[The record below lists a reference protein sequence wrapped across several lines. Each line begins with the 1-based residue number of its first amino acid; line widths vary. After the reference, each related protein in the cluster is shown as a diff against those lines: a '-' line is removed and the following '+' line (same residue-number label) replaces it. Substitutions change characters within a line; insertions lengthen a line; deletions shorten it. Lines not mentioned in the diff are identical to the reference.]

1 MKIAVIADSHDRL
14 PALRKA
20 LSIFRAMD
28 IGAVLHA
35 GDFVAPFAA
44 KLLVGPEAPDPARAP
59 LYCIY
64 GNNDGERV
72 GLKQVLPSVRDGPL
86 RLCLGGANIVMHHW
100 IEWLKP
106 QDLRDARIVVTGH
119 THQVVNEKRDGV
131 LYLNPGECCG
141 WLTGRCTAALLDT
154 NTLSAQIIDVPS
166 N

>member
-1 MKIAVIADSHDRL
+1 MKVAVIADSHDRV
-14 PALRKA
+14 PALRRA
-20 LSIFRAMD
+20 LELFRGMN

-44 KLLVGPEAPDPARAP
+44 KLLVGPDAPDPATAP
-59 LYCIY
+59 LYCVY

-72 GLKQVLPSVRDGPL
+72 GLKKVLAGVQDGPL
-86 RLCLGGANIVMHHW
+86 RVTLGGKNIVMHHW

-106 QDLRDARIVVTGH
+106 ADLAGADIVVTGH
-119 THQVVNEKRDGV
+119 THEIVIESRDGV

-154 NTLSAQIIDVPS
+154 QAMSAEIIDVC
-166 N
+166 